1 MKDAEKEIR
10 VAIHTKTLNDL
21 GQGNIMSALI
31 EIEDAL
37 LTTIRRV
44 IGFDLM
50 RVDIYLGD
58 CGWDGKVIVI
68 GRAAI

>member
-1 MKDAEKEIR
+1 
-10 VAIHTKTLNDL
+10 
-21 GQGNIMSALI
+21 MSALM
-31 EIEDAL
+31 EIEEAV

-44 IGFDLM
+44 IGLNLM

-58 CGWDGKVIVI
+58 SGWDGKVIVI